1 MGSVSILRS
10 RRRFAGVRHAMLGV
24 ERELRGCDPLRQR
37 KYLRNF
43 FEAFSRYD
51 CAVEAA
57 HLESELRAADIILIG
72 DYHALP
78 AAQHFAAQVV
88 SKLAENNDVA
98 LGLEAVFARDQI
110 WLDAW
115 QAGKLSSADLRQRVR
130 FDACWG
136 YDWQPWAALLELC
149 RQSGVRVW
157 GLDCPP
163 RSDLRAIA
171 ARDRHAAA
179 KIAEIR
185 QQQPQAKVV
194 ALMGESHCAPPHLP
208 HELKRE
214 RPADK
219 IVTLLQN
226 VDALYWQSAADGALP
241 PAVRVAT
248 DFFCVFNATP
258 LEKYESYRLC
268 VERWRQERPSPPDL
282 RPSFMNLLD
291 ALLHFLRIE
300 KYCSHNTTQ
309 PRFLVDLLPEICARP
324 TVAALSLALERSGL
338 SRELAQQTANRA
350 QTHGSLYLP
359 AYNTIAALRFEI
371 ARAAEDVAR
380 FLHRA
385 CRGAVHAAV
394 SEIPTEDGFYGAAVE
409 QALAYFGSRILYPT
423 RAAVREQ
430 DLYALYAGD
439 PEDLQRET
447 HIAHRDFMRTVDFL
461 ILHKDYET
469 HARRYYQLPHL
480 LAEGLGWSDARRAY
494 LMEKLGNMLGNEL
507 YDAYLEGA
515 LSKRFI
521 RGLFFR
527 KLESPG
533 AARELYFLIAARAA
547 PRCRRRL
554 N

>member
-1 MGSVSILRS
+1 MGIVSILRS
-10 RRRFAGVRHAMLGV
+10 RRRFAGERHAMLGV

-43 FEAFSRYD
+43 YEAFSRYD
-51 CAVEAA
+51 SAVEAA
-57 HLESELRAADIILIG
+57 HLESELRAADIVLIG

-88 SKLAENNDVA
+88 SKLAENNDVT

-241 PAVRVAT
+241 PANKSSVNKWSRTSADSS
-248 DFFCVFNATP
+248 DF
-258 LEKYESYRLC
+258 
-268 VERWRQERPSPPDL
+268 
-282 RPSFMNLLD
+282 
-291 ALLHFLRIE
+291 
-300 KYCSHNTTQ
+300 
-309 PRFLVDLLPEICARP
+309 
-324 TVAALSLALERSGL
+324 
-338 SRELAQQTANRA
+338 
-350 QTHGSLYLP
+350 
-359 AYNTIAALRFEI
+359 
-371 ARAAEDVAR
+371 
-380 FLHRA
+380 
-385 CRGAVHAAV
+385 
-394 SEIPTEDGFYGAAVE
+394 
-409 QALAYFGSRILYPT
+409 
-423 RAAVREQ
+423 
-430 DLYALYAGD
+430 
-439 PEDLQRET
+439 
-447 HIAHRDFMRTVDFL
+447 
-461 ILHKDYET
+461 
-469 HARRYYQLPHL
+469 
-480 LAEGLGWSDARRAY
+480 
-494 LMEKLGNMLGNEL
+494 
-507 YDAYLEGA
+507 
-515 LSKRFI
+515 
-521 RGLFFR
+521 
-527 KLESPG
+527 
-533 AARELYFLIAARAA
+533 
-547 PRCRRRL
+547 
-554 N
+554 